1 MKKITTIVL
10 GLSLFVSSALMAH
23 GNLPTHTGNH
33 MHEGKMTN
41 HSNPNGMTDIQM
53 KKMNKAQKNG
63 MKKMDMNNMN
73 MNMDD
78 MKSNN
83 NNS

>member
-1 MKKITTIVL
+1 MKKITTLVL
-10 GLSLFVSSALMAH
+10 GLSLFASSALIAH
-23 GNLPTHTGNH
+23 SDIPTHTGNH
-33 MHEGKMTN
+33 MHEGKMAN
-41 HSNPNGMTDIQM
+41 HSNPNGMTDTQM
-53 KKMNKAQKNG
+53 KKMNEAKKNG
-63 MKKMDMNNMN
+63 MKKMDMKN

>member
-1 MKKITTIVL
+1 MKKITTLVL
-10 GLSLFVSSALMAH
+10 GLSLFASSALMAH
-23 GNLPTHTGNH
+23 SNIPTHTGNH
-33 MHEGKMTN
+33 MHEGKMSN
-41 HSNPNGMTDIQM
+41 HSNPNGMTDAQM
-53 KKMNKAQKNG
+53 KKMNEAKKNG
-63 MKKMDMNNMN
+63 MKKMDMDN

>member
-1 MKKITTIVL
+1 MKKITTMVL
-10 GLSLFVSSALMAH
+10 GLSLFASSALIAH
-23 GNLPTHTGNH
+23 SDIPTHTGNH
-33 MHEGKMTN
+33 MHEGKMAN
-41 HSNPNGMTDIQM
+41 HSNPNGMTDTQM
-53 KKMNKAQKNG
+53 KKMNEAKKNG

-73 MNMDD
+73 MDD

>member
-1 MKKITTIVL
+1 MKRITTIVF
-10 GLSLFVSSALMAH
+10 GLSLFTSSALMAH
-23 GNLPTHTGNH
+23 GDIPSHTGNH

-41 HSNPNGMTDIQM
+41 HMNPNGMTDTQM
-53 KKMNKAQKNG
+53 KKMNKAKKDG
-63 MKKMDMNNMN
+63 MKN

-78 MKSNN
+78 MKPNK